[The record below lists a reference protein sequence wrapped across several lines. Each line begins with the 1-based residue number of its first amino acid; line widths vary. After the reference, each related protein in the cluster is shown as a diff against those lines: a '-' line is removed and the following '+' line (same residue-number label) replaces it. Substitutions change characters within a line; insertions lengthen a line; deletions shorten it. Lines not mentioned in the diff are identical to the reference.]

1 MVDGCQHLVGF
12 LDRHGQE
19 ELLSELRDII
29 EKAPFFRPTMP
40 RSGRPFS
47 VEMTNCGD
55 LGWVSDKAGGYRYQR
70 NHPVTGLAWPKM
82 PNDLLRIWREVANW
96 PGEPEACL
104 INFYSSSAKMG
115 SHVDSDEAE
124 PAAPVVSISLGD
136 EAVFHVGGL
145 KRGGAKTR
153 FRLKSGDV
161 FVLGGASRLAYHGID
176 RVIAGSSDLLVG
188 GGRLNLTMRRVT
200 PLEY

>member
-1 MVDGCQHLVGF
+1 MVDGCQHLTGF
-12 LDRHGQE
+12 LDRRAQE
-19 ELLSELRDII
+19 ELLSDLRDII
-29 EKAPFFRPTMP
+29 GKAPFFRPTMP

-47 VEMTNCGD
+47 VEMTNCGE
-55 LGWVSDKAGGYRYQR
+55 LGWVSDKAGGYRYQSH
-70 NHPVTGLAWPKM
+70 HPVTGLQWPKM
-82 PNDLLRIWREVANW
+82 PNVLLRIWREVANW
-96 PGEPEACL
+96 PGVPEACL

-124 PAAPVVSISLGD
+124 PSAPVVSISLGD

-145 KRGGAKTR
+145 ERGGSKSR

-161 FVLGGASRLAYHGID
+161 FVLGGPSRLAYHGID
-176 RVIAGSSDLLVG
+176 RVFAGSSDLLPE